1 MHNIILPIIVAAFV
15 AAAASLLGSFA
26 VLKRMALVGDA
37 LSHVALPGLAIALL
51 LNINPFIGA
60 LAFLL
65 VAVLGIWAVQNRSTL
80 PIDTIVGVFFT
91 SSLALGALIT
101 PEHELLEALFGNI
114 LKLGWTESL
123 ISIAISIVLI
133 ILVFTI
139 YKTITLNMI
148 SPEIA
153 HSVGIRTKLLDLVYL
168 LIFAVSVAQGIRF
181 VGALMMGSLV
191 IVPAASAKNISRSI
205 RGYMK
210 WSMTFGIASAILGIL
225 ISQVADLP
233 PGPVFILLCAVFFII
248 TFIISMTRK

>member
-1 MHNIILPIIVAAFV
+1 MHNIILTIIVAAFV
-15 AAAASLLGSFA
+15 AAAASLLGAFA

-65 VAVLGIWAVQNRSTL
+65 VAVLGIWAVQNKSSI

-101 PEHELLEALFGNI
+101 PQQELLEALFGNI
-114 LKLGWTESL
+114 LDLGWTESIATII
-123 ISIAISIVLI
+123 ISIILIAVVLK
-133 ILVFTI
+133 I

-153 HSVGIRTKLLDLVYL
+153 HSVGINTKLIDLFYL

-181 VGALMMGSLV
+181 VGALMMGSL
-191 IVPAASAKNISRSI
+191 IIIPAATAKNISTSI
-205 RGYMK
+205 VGYMK
-210 WSMTFGIASAILGIL
+210 WSMTFGVASAVLGII
-225 ISQVADLP
+225 ISRIAGLP
-233 PGPVFILLCAVFFII
+233 PGPVFILICSLFFIATLI
-248 TFIISMTRK
+248 LSILKK

>member
-1 MHNIILPIIVAAFV
+1 MHGIVLPMIVAAFV

-60 LAFLL
+60 LVFLL
-65 VAVLGIWAVQNRSTL
+65 AAVLGIWGVQNKSTL

-114 LKLGWTESL
+114 LDLGWTES
-123 ISIAISIVLI
+123 IVSIVISVVLI
-133 ILVFTI
+133 AVVLAI
-139 YKTITLNMI
+139 YRTITLNMI

-153 HSVGIRTKLLDLVYL
+153 HSVGIRTKFMDLVYL
-168 LIFAVSVAQGIRF
+168 LIFAISVAQGIRF

-205 RGYMK
+205 HGYMK
-210 WSMTFGIASAILGIL
+210 WSMVFGVAAAIAGII
-225 ISQVADLP
+225 ISRLAGLP
-233 PGPVFILLCAVFFII
+233 PGPVFILLCSLFFVV
-248 TFIISMTRK
+248 TFIVSMMRK

>member
-1 MHNIILPIIVAAFV
+1 MHEIILPIIVAAFV

-65 VAVLGIWAVQNRSTL
+65 VAVLGIWAVQNKSTL

-114 LKLGWTESL
+114 LNLGWTESL
-123 ISIAISIVLI
+123 VSVAISMALIVI
-133 ILVFTI
+133 VFGLH
-139 YKTITLNMI
+139 KTITLNMI

-153 HSVGIRTKLLDLVYL
+153 HSVGIRTKLMDLVYL

-191 IVPAASAKNISRSI
+191 IVPAASAKNISSSI

-210 WSMTFGIASAILGIL
+210 WSMIFGVAAAVLGII
-225 ISQVADLP
+225 ISELANQP
-233 PGPVFILLCAVFFII
+233 PGPVFILLCSLFFVI
-248 TFIISMTRK
+248 TFVISMMKK

>member
-1 MHNIILPIIVAAFV
+1 MHDIILPIIVAAFV

-65 VAVLGIWAVQNRSTL
+65 VAVLGIWAVQNKSTL

-114 LKLGWTESL
+114 LNLGWTESL
-123 ISIAISIVLI
+123 VSVVISAALIAV
-133 ILVFTI
+133 VFALH
-139 YKTITLNMI
+139 KTITLNMI

-153 HSVGIRTKLLDLVYL
+153 HSVGIRTKLMDLVYL

-210 WSMTFGIASAILGIL
+210 WSMIFGVAAAVLGIIISKIAS
-225 ISQVADLP
+225 QP
-233 PGPVFILLCAVFFII
+233 PGPVFILLCSLFFVI
-248 TFIISMTRK
+248 TFVISVIKK

>member
-1 MHNIILPIIVAAFV
+1 MHEIILPIIVAAFV

-51 LNINPFIGA
+51 FNINPFIGA
-60 LAFLL
+60 LVFLIA
-65 VAVLGIWAVQNRSTL
+65 AVLGIWAVQNRSTL

-114 LKLGWTESL
+114 LDLGWTESL
-123 ISIAISIVLI
+123 ASIIISILLIAVVLM
-133 ILVFTI
+133 I

-153 HSVGIRTKLLDLVYL
+153 HSVGIRTKLMDLVYL

-210 WSMTFGIASAILGIL
+210 WSMIFGVAAAVMGII
-225 ISQVADLP
+225 ISRLAHQP
-233 PGPVFILLCAVFFII
+233 PGPVFILLCSFFFIV
-248 TFIISMTRK
+248 TFVISSLGR

>member
-1 MHNIILPIIVAAFV
+1 MHDIILPIIVSAFV

-65 VAVLGIWAVQNRSTL
+65 VSVFGIWAVQNKSTL

-114 LKLGWTESL
+114 LDLGWMESL
-123 ISIAISIVLI
+123 VTIIISIILIAVVLK
-133 ILVFTI
+133 I
-139 YKTITLNMI
+139 YKTITLNMV

-153 HSVGIRTKLLDLVYL
+153 HSVGINTKLIDLVYL

-191 IVPAASAKNISRSI
+191 IVPAATAKNISKSI
-205 RGYMK
+205 TGYMR
-210 WSMTFGIASAILGIL
+210 WSMAFGIAAAVLGII
-225 ISQVADLP
+225 ISRIAELP
-233 PGPVFILLCAVFFII
+233 PGPVFILLCALFFIV
-248 TFIISMTRK
+248 TFIISVLKK